1 MKPRSSVMLAFV
13 LFLCGALVA
22 VETALTAATPSLNGW
37 ISAQKETP
45 ALWTLDGCAL
55 LILMVAFILATY
67 LDSQAQLN
75 KQLVAQQ
82 QSATDAARSEVSK
95 LQQQL
100 EETQSAMK
108 DALQRQNE
116 TNADLRTFSQTTT
129 APVLEHISA
138 VNRQIDT
145 IHLALQYHRASL
157 QQVNHQLRDVTVRL
171 EQGATLTG
179 IFDKPVRQITEHE
192 HVLAADPVDNSIETI
207 NAPTAVILP
216 GHTIEIAAIPEVETH
231 EDVDTNTAIP
241 VLTAD
246 AIMQEV
252 AVEEGAVSVE
262 DYVTPGYVASE
273 DLYLTNEEMALL
285 TAPIVLGSEFRETA
299 DAVDS
304 TSEFHWPDDIA
315 ARSELQGNGVVDTVA
330 EPLVLTPT
338 PVDNAAAEEPVLA
351 DAGEPTSLPHNEHVP
366 ILSDDLNRDLT
377 FVGSVDD
384 EAESGDVAE
393 SQTNGVDPREWFR
406 KL

>member
-22 VETALTAATPSLNGW
+22 VETALTATTPSLNGW
-37 ISAQKETP
+37 FSAQKETP

-82 QSATDAARSEVSK
+82 QSAADAARSEVAK

-100 EETQSAMK
+100 EETQSTMK

-157 QQVNHQLRDVTVRL
+157 QQINHQLRDVNMRL
-171 EQGATLTG
+171 EQGAILPG
-179 IFDKPVRQITEHE
+179 AFDQSVRQITELE
-192 HVLAADPVDNSIETI
+192 HVLPADPVDDSIVTI

-216 GHTIEIAAIPEVETH
+216 GCTIDIAANSEA
-231 EDVDTNTAIP
+231 VDTSTEIP
-241 VLTAD
+241 VRTAN
-246 AIMQEV
+246 AIWPEV
-252 AVEEGAVSVE
+252 AVEDNVI
-262 DYVTPGYVASE
+262 PGYVASE

-285 TAPIVLGSEFRETA
+285 TAPIVLGSEFGEPVAAA
-299 DAVDS
+299 DI

-315 ARSELQGNGVVDTVA
+315 ASPELHDKGVVDTVA
-330 EPLVLTPT
+330 ERLVLTPT
-338 PVDNAAAEEPVLA
+338 PVDNAAAEEPALA

-366 ILSDDLNRDLT
+366 ILSDELNHDLQ

-384 EAESGDVAE
+384 EAELGDGAE
-393 SQTNGVDPREWFR
+393 SQSNGVDPREWFR

>member
-1 MKPRSSVMLAFV
+1 MLAFV

-75 KQLVAQQ
+75 KQLIAQQ
-82 QSATDAARSEVSK
+82 QSAADAARSEVAK

-108 DALQRQNE
+108 DALQRQNA

-171 EQGATLTG
+171 EQGETLTG
-179 IFDKPVRQITEHE
+179 VFDKPVRQITELE
-192 HVLAADPVDNSIETI
+192 HVLAADPVDDSIETI
-207 NAPTAVILP
+207 NAPTAIILP
-216 GHTIEIAAIPEVETH
+216 GHTIDIAAIPEAVTH
-231 EDVDTNTAIP
+231 EAVDTNTEIP
-241 VLTAD
+241 VPTAD
-246 AIMQEV
+246 AITPEV

-262 DYVTPGYVASE
+262 DNVIPGYVASE

-285 TAPIVLGSEFRETA
+285 TAPIVLGSEFGETT

-304 TSEFHWPDDIA
+304 TSDFHWPDEVAVQPNLHGSRVDDTA
-315 ARSELQGNGVVDTVA
+315 TETLVV
-330 EPLVLTPT
+330 TPP
-338 PVDNAAAEEPVLA
+338 PVDSAAAEEPVIA
-351 DAGEPTSLPHNEHVP
+351 DEGEQTSPPHNEHVP
-366 ILSDDLNRDLT
+366 ILSDELNRDLT

-384 EAESGDVAE
+384 EAELGDVAE
-393 SQTNGVDPREWFR
+393 SQSNGVDPREWFR

>member
-1 MKPRSSVMLAFV
+1 MLAFV

-75 KQLVAQQ
+75 KQLIAQQ
-82 QSATDAARSEVSK
+82 QSAADAARSEVAK

-108 DALQRQNE
+108 DALQRQNA

-171 EQGATLTG
+171 EQGETLTG
-179 IFDKPVRQITEHE
+179 VFDKPVRQITELE
-192 HVLAADPVDNSIETI
+192 HVLAADPVDDSIETI
-207 NAPTAVILP
+207 NAPTAIILP
-216 GHTIEIAAIPEVETH
+216 GHTIDIAAIPEAVTH
-231 EDVDTNTAIP
+231 EAVDTNTEIP
-241 VLTAD
+241 VPTAD
-246 AIMQEV
+246 AITPEV

-262 DYVTPGYVASE
+262 DNVIPGYVASE

-285 TAPIVLGSEFRETA
+285 TAPIVLGSEFGETT

-304 TSEFHWPDDIA
+304 TSDFHWPD
-315 ARSELQGNGVVDTVA
+315 ELAVQPNLHGSGVGDTA
-330 EPLVLTPT
+330 TETLVVTPP
-338 PVDNAAAEEPVLA
+338 PVDSAAAEEPVIA
-351 DAGEPTSLPHNEHVP
+351 DEGEQTSPPHNEHVP
-366 ILSDDLNRDLT
+366 ILSDELNRDLT

-384 EAESGDVAE
+384 EAELGDVAE
-393 SQTNGVDPREWFR
+393 SQSNGVDPREWFR